1 MATTD
6 CTLGT
11 RFAKSK
17 FLANYYTLQ
26 MTESFSPSCSSVFT
40 SPTLDETLAE
50 LMETLRLQ
58 VINLQRTKLPSRK
71 RVRLL
76 RDYCEVKHCV
86 KEMRLMFVS
95 ALVESAIDETEIDE
109 TESP

>member
-1 MATTD
+1 MATID

-17 FLANYYTLQ
+17 FLAKPYTLQ
-26 MTESFSPSCSSVFT
+26 KTESFSPSCSSVLT

-58 VINLQRTKLPSRK
+58 VNALQRFEMPSRK

-76 RDYCEVKHCV
+76 RGYCEIEYFVKANKFGHYS
-86 KEMRLMFVS
+86 F
-95 ALVESAIDETEIDE
+95 ET
-109 TESP
+109 

>member
-17 FLANYYTLQ
+17 FLAKPYTLQ
-26 MTESFSPSCSSVFT
+26 MTESFSPSCSSVLT

-58 VINLQRTKLPSRK
+58 VNC
-71 RVRLL
+71 LL
-76 RDYCEVKHCV
+76 RFDIAAQKRSRLVRHYWEVEYLV
-86 KEMRLMFVS
+86 KELRLIFVS
-95 ALVESAIDETEIDE
+95 ALNETEIDE
-109 TESP
+109 RESP

>member
-17 FLANYYTLQ
+17 FLAKTYALRIA
-26 MTESFSPSCSSVFT
+26 ESFSPSFSFVLNKS
-40 SPTLDETLAE
+40 TLDEALAE

-58 VINLQRTKLPSRK
+58 VNALQRLKMPARK
-71 RVRLL
+71 RVRLV
-76 RDYCEVKHCV
+76 RGYCEIEYFV
-86 KEMRLMFVS
+86 KELRLLSVS
-95 ALVESAIDETEIDE
+95 EFDER
-109 TESP
+109 ESP